1 MSLFNYISPTYIVA
15 AAAAAAVVLV
25 VSSLCCPNKNSDV
38 IKTIRTK
45 IK

>member
-1 MSLFNYISPTYIVA
+1 MSLFNYISPTYIV
-15 AAAAAAVVLV
+15 AAAAVVLV